1 MRYKKQS
8 NCIYHCCYHIVITT
22 KYRRKIFTPGVY
34 DFFKKKVHE
43 VTRHY
48 PEIEILE
55 MNHDRDH
62 IHLHISIPPKMSVGS
77 VVRLIKSNTGRSM
90 KKYFNF
96 LKKVYRGTD
105 GIWSESY
112 FVSTTGVNEVVI
124 QQYIQQQ
131 GKEDCGQAE
140 LEFG

>member
-1 MRYKKQS
+1 M
-8 NCIYHCCYHIVITT
+8 TT

-34 DFFKKKVHE
+34 DFFKKKVYE

-55 MNHDRDH
+55 INHDRDH
-62 IHLHISIPPKMSVGS
+62 VHLHLSIPPKMSVGS
-77 VVRLIKSNTGRSM
+77 VVRLIKSNTGKSM

-96 LKKVYRGTD
+96 LKKVYAGND

-124 QQYIQQQ
+124 QRYIQQQ
-131 GKEDCGQAE
+131 GLEDCGQAE
-140 LEFG
+140 LEL